1 MGLSWHLGTYILSL
15 VFSGLLV
22 RGVVQERA
30 EAQGTHGAHEPRE
43 SLPLLF
49 LPAGHARS
57 ACLQAAVGW
66 LQTSFVWEGVGVGC
80 VGCLLK
86 AGGRPGGGG
95 VGGGGRRQEG
105 SFWELAFPF
114 TLDRKDRCVQRVCA

>member
-105 SFWELAFPF
+105 
-114 TLDRKDRCVQRVCA
+114 